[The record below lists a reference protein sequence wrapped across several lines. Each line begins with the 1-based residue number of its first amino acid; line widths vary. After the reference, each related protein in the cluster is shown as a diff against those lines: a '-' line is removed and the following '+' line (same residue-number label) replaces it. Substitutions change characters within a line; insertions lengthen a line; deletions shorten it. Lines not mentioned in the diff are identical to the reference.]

1 MREGIIGAVF
11 FYLTGYSL
19 VVLAYVKFN
28 DLEFSGPAN
37 YQSIIALTT
46 LLGTIWLFIGIIKYY
61 RSRAKVYLGEL
72 LINGFHLSSMVAFLY
87 VVLNFVTEPCRI
99 S

>member
-46 LLGTIWLFIGIIKYY
+46 LLGTIWLFIGIIIFG
-61 RSRAKVYLGEL
+61 RA
-72 LINGFHLSSMVAFLY
+72 IDQWFSFIFHCSPSLCA
-87 VVLNFVTEPCRI
+87 P
-99 S
+99 